1 LIDSGQFIAQ
11 CIAQR
16 FQMRTS
22 CPGVAQSRL
31 RQIERQR
38 QRIALGLKLR
48 GSAVSRKPTALE
60 QIGLRIFGQVET
72 AHQVLPLS
80 DCCRRILHSEDD
92 NWWIVPAPAMS
103 RPAQWK

>member
-1 LIDSGQFIAQ
+1 
-11 CIAQR
+11 
-16 FQMRTS
+16 
-22 CPGVAQSRL
+22 L

-80 DCCRRILHSEDD
+80 DF
-92 NWWIVPAPAMS
+92 
-103 RPAQWK
+103 